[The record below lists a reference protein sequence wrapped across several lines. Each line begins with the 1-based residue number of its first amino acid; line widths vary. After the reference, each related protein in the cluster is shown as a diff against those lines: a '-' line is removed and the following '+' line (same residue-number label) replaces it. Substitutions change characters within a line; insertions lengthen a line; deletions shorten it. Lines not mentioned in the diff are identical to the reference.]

1 MTIPTVVIGK
11 AAMSQAATLI
21 GTSRRDMKTGASGMA
36 KSLIDPNWRCD
47 ATRSR

>member
-21 GTSRRDMKTGASGMA
+21 GMSRRDIKAGVSGMA
-36 KSLIDPNWRCD
+36 ELLIDPN
-47 ATRSR
+47 